1 MLSCYQHI
9 QHANIV
15 IGMVGVLPDDD
26 EDDDDEDDDDMKE
39 GVMVEDKS

>member
-1 MLSCYQHI
+1 
-9 QHANIV
+9 
-15 IGMVGVLPDDD
+15 MVGVLPDDD